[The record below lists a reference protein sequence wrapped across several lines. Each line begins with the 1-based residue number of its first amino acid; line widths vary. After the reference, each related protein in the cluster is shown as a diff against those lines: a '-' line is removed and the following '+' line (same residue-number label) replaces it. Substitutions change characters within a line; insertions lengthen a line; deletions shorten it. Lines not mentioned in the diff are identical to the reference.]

1 MVKAGRANYNT
12 TIGNGAG
19 SAGSGRSAAEESRR
33 VIEMEKT
40 NSMSKQQAAELKK
53 EAKALRRPFVREL
66 FRKNKLNL
74 AMTVI
79 AALIAAA
86 SNLVISWLIKEV
98 SDTISGDCK
107 YSFAALL
114 LIMGGAVVML
124 LVCWVLDRIFLSEFR
139 SKAMKQYREYAM
151 SRLLEKGIQ
160 AFSGENSSLYIS
172 ALSNDA
178 NTIETDFIG
187 RLQITI
193 QVAITFVGA
202 LGLMLWYSPL
212 LTLVAIGFSL
222 LPVIVSIVLGNKAAA
237 AEKEVSDKKEG
248 YTGMLKDT
256 LMGFAVIKS
265 FKAEKSI
272 GRIHRKSNE
281 SVAASTKK
289 RINVNLHVDYASALA
304 GGILQFGVFFIAA
317 ALALSGKS
325 GITAGTA
332 IVFVQLLNYVLSPI
346 QTFPTFYAGTKAS
359 FGLID
364 KLAAAL
370 NKNIPDEGEE
380 IEPQLTKGIE
390 IRDLNFAYE
399 EGRTVLE
406 DVDMDLK
413 AGGCYA
419 LVGGSG
425 SGKSTIL
432 NLLMAS
438 SDNYRGEILYDGK
451 ELKNI
456 SASSLYDLVS
466 IIQQN
471 VFVFNSTIRDNITM
485 FSEFPEE
492 EIERAVRLS
501 GLSKLIEEKGADYL
515 CGENGSGLSGG
526 ERQRISIARA
536 LLRKT
541 PVLFVDEATA
551 SLDAETSFGVLDAIM
566 KLDGY
571 TRVIV
576 THDLDENI
584 LRRCT
589 GLFALKNGDVSEQ
602 GTFEEL
608 MERKGYFYSL
618 FTVSQ
623 G

>member
-1 MVKAGRANYNT
+1 MD
-12 TIGNGAG
+12 
-19 SAGSGRSAAEESRR
+19 
-33 VIEMEKT
+33 
-40 NSMSKQQAAELKK
+40 KK
-53 EAKALRRPFVREL
+53 ELQALRRPFVKEL
-66 FRKNKLNL
+66 FRKNKFNL
-74 AMTVI
+74 VMTVL
-79 AALIAAA
+79 AAFLSSA
-86 SNLVISWLIKEV
+86 SSLVVSWLIKEIADLIAGE
-98 SDTISGDCK
+98 S
-107 YSFAALL
+107 SFDLSTLL
-114 LIMGGAVVML
+114 LIAAGGFVL
-124 LVCWVLDRIFLSEFR
+124 LIAAWILDCSFLSAFR
-139 SKAMKQYREYAM
+139 ARAMRQYRKYAFD
-151 SRLLEKGIQ
+151 RLLEKGIQ
-160 AFSGENSSLYIS
+160 AFSGENSARYLS

-178 NTIETDFIG
+178 NTIEQDYL
-187 RLQITI
+187 RLLQGVI
-193 QVAITFVGA
+193 QVGITFVGA
-202 LGLMLWYSPL
+202 LALMLWYSPL

-222 LPVIVSIVLGNKAAA
+222 LPIIVSVVLGNKAAV
-237 AEKEVSDKKEG
+237 AEKAVSDKKER
-248 YTGMLKDT
+248 YTGMLKDV
-256 LMGFAVIKS
+256 LSGFAVVKS

-272 GRIHRKSNE
+272 SGIHDESND
-281 SVAASTKK
+281 SVAEATGTREKVK
-289 RINVNLHVDYASALA
+289 LHVSYASSIA
-304 GGILQFGVFFIAA
+304 GGLLQFGVFFVAA
-317 ALALSGKS
+317 ALAVAGKG

-332 IVFVQLLNYVLSPI
+332 LVFVQLLNYVLAPI
-346 QTFPTFYAGTKAS
+346 EAFPTFYAGRKSA

-364 KLAAAL
+364 KLAEAL
-370 NKNIPDEGEE
+370 NKNIPDEGEA
-380 IEPQLTKGIE
+380 IEPKLTEGIE
-390 IRDLNFAYE
+390 IRNLNFAYE
-399 EGRTVLE
+399 EGKTVLRE
-406 DVDMDLK
+406 VDMQMRS
-413 AGGCYA
+413 GGCYA

-438 SDNYRGEILYDGK
+438 SNNYGGEIRYDGK

-485 FSEFPEE
+485 FSDFPEE
-492 EIERAVRLS
+492 EIDRAVRLS
-501 GLSKLIEEKGADYL
+501 GLKKLVDEKGADYL

-551 SLDAETSFGVLDAIM
+551 SLDAETSFEVLDAIL

-584 LRRCT
+584 LRRCS
-589 GLFALKNGDVSEQ
+589 GLYALKNGVVAEHGSFD
-602 GTFEEL
+602 EL

-623 G
+623 GQ

>member
-1 MVKAGRANYNT
+1 MT
-12 TIGNGAG
+12 
-19 SAGSGRSAAEESRR
+19 
-33 VIEMEKT
+33 
-40 NSMSKQQAAELKK
+40 KK
-53 EAKALRRPFVREL
+53 ELKALRRPFVKEL
-66 FRKNKLNL
+66 FRKNRFNL
-74 AMTVI
+74 VMTVI
-79 AALIAAA
+79 AALCAAA
-86 SNLVISWLIKEV
+86 SSLVISWTLKGI
-98 SDTISGDCK
+98 SDLISGDTDI
-107 YSFAALL
+107 SFRTLL
-114 LIMGGAVVML
+114 LVAIVGFALMGLA
-124 LVCWVLDRIFLSEFR
+124 WVLDCTFLSAFR
-139 SKAMKQYREYAM
+139 AKAMRQYRKYAFD
-151 SRLLEKGIQ
+151 RLLEKGIQ
-160 AFSGENSSLYIS
+160 AFSGENSARYLS

-178 NTIETDFIG
+178 NAIEQDYV
-187 RLQITI
+187 RMLQNVI

-212 LTLVAIGFSL
+212 LTLIAIGFSL
-222 LPVIVSIVLGNKAAA
+222 LPIVVSIVLGDRAAK
-237 AEKEVSDKKEG
+237 AEKQVSDRKES
-248 YTGMLKDT
+248 YTGMLKDV
-256 LMGFAVIKS
+256 LSGFAVVKS

-272 GRIHRKSNE
+272 TGIHDESNR
-281 SVAASTKK
+281 SVADAAKTREKVK
-289 RINVNLHVDYASALA
+289 LHVSYASGVA
-304 GGILQFGVFFIAA
+304 GGALQFGVFFVAA
-317 ALALSGKS
+317 ALALSGRG

-332 IVFVQLLNYVLSPI
+332 IVFVQLLNYVLAPI
-346 QTFPTFYAGTKAS
+346 QVFPTYYAGKKSAY
-359 FGLID
+359 GLID
-364 KLAAAL
+364 KLAQAL
-370 NKNIPDEGEE
+370 SQNIPDEGEA
-380 IEPQLTKGIE
+380 IEPKLTKGIA

-399 EGRTVLE
+399 AGKTVLH

-438 SDNYRGEILYDGK
+438 SDRYGGHILYDGK
-451 ELKNI
+451 ELKEI
-456 SASSLYDLVS
+456 STSSLYDLVS

-485 FSEFPEE
+485 FSDFPEE
-492 EIERAVRLS
+492 EIDRAVRLS
-501 GLSKLIEEKGADYL
+501 GLKKLMDEKGADYL

-551 SLDAETSFGVLDAIM
+551 SLDAETSFGVLDAIL
-566 KLDGY
+566 KLEGY

-589 GLFALKNGDVSEQ
+589 GLFALKNGAVSEQ
-602 GTFEEL
+602 GTFDDL
-608 MERKGYFYSL
+608 MARKGYFYSL

-623 G
+623 S

>member
-1 MVKAGRANYNT
+1 MD
-12 TIGNGAG
+12 
-19 SAGSGRSAAEESRR
+19 
-33 VIEMEKT
+33 
-40 NSMSKQQAAELKK
+40 KK
-53 EAKALRRPFVREL
+53 ELQALRRPFVKEL
-66 FRKNKLNL
+66 FRKNKFNL
-74 AMTVI
+74 VMTVL
-79 AALIAAA
+79 AAFLSSA
-86 SNLVISWLIKEV
+86 SSLVVSWLIKEIADLIAGE
-98 SDTISGDCK
+98 S
-107 YSFAALL
+107 SFDLSTLL
-114 LIMGGAVVML
+114 LIAAGGFVL
-124 LVCWVLDRIFLSEFR
+124 LIAAWILDCSFLSAFR
-139 SKAMKQYREYAM
+139 ARAMRQYRKYAFD
-151 SRLLEKGIQ
+151 RLLEKGIQ
-160 AFSGENSSLYIS
+160 AFSGENSARYLS

-178 NTIETDFIG
+178 NTIEQDYL
-187 RLQITI
+187 RLLQGVI
-193 QVAITFVGA
+193 QVGITFVGA
-202 LGLMLWYSPL
+202 LALMLWYSPL

-222 LPVIVSIVLGNKAAA
+222 LPIIVSVVLGNKAAV
-237 AEKEVSDKKEG
+237 AEKAVSDKKER
-248 YTGMLKDT
+248 YTGMLKDV
-256 LMGFAVIKS
+256 LSGFAVVKS

-272 GRIHRKSNE
+272 SGIHDESND
-281 SVAASTKK
+281 SVAEATGMREKVK
-289 RINVNLHVDYASALA
+289 LHVSYASSIA
-304 GGILQFGVFFIAA
+304 GGLLQFGVFFVAA
-317 ALALSGKS
+317 ALAVAGKG

-332 IVFVQLLNYVLSPI
+332 LVFVQLLNYVLAPI
-346 QTFPTFYAGTKAS
+346 EAFPTFYAGRKSA

-364 KLAAAL
+364 KLAEAL
-370 NKNIPDEGEE
+370 NKNIPDEGEA
-380 IEPQLTKGIE
+380 IEPKLTEGIK
-390 IRDLNFAYE
+390 IRNLNFAYE
-399 EGRTVLE
+399 EGKTVLRE
-406 DVDMDLK
+406 VDMQMRS
-413 AGGCYA
+413 GGCYA

-438 SDNYRGEILYDGK
+438 SNNYGGEIRYDGK

-485 FSEFPEE
+485 FSDFPEE
-492 EIERAVRLS
+492 EIDRAVRLS
-501 GLSKLIEEKGADYL
+501 GLKKLVDEKGADYL

-551 SLDAETSFGVLDAIM
+551 SLDAETSFEVLDAIL

-584 LRRCT
+584 LRRCS
-589 GLFALKNGDVSEQ
+589 GLYALKNGVVAEHGSFD
-602 GTFEEL
+602 EL

-623 G
+623 GQ

>member
-1 MVKAGRANYNT
+1 MN
-12 TIGNGAG
+12 
-19 SAGSGRSAAEESRR
+19 
-33 VIEMEKT
+33 
-40 NSMSKQQAAELKK
+40 KK
-53 EAKALRRPFVREL
+53 ELKALRRPFLKEL
-66 FRKNKLNL
+66 FRGNKFNL
-74 AMTVI
+74 AMTVA
-79 AALIAAA
+79 AALLTALGE
-86 SNLVISWLIKEV
+86 LVVSWLIKEIA
-98 SDTISGDCK
+98 DLISGDCP
-107 YSFAALL
+107 YTFTVLLCIAGGGFALYGLA
-114 LIMGGAVVML
+114 
-124 LVCWVLDRIFLSEFR
+124 WVLDRAFLSEFR
-139 SKAMKQYREYAM
+139 AKAMKQYRAYAFE
-151 SRLLEKGIQ
+151 RLMEKGIQ

-172 ALSNDA
+172 ALSNDV

-187 RLQITI
+187 KLKTTI
-193 QVAITFVGA
+193 EVGVAFIGA

-222 LPVIVSIVLGNKAAA
+222 LPIVVSIVLGNKAAE
-237 AEKEVSDKKEG
+237 AEKSVSDKKES
-248 YTGMLKDT
+248 YTGMLKDALT
-256 LMGFAVIKS
+256 GFAVIKS
-265 FKAEKSI
+265 FKAEKNI
-272 GRIHRKSNE
+272 ARIHEQSNGG
-281 SVAASTKK
+281 VADASKK
-289 RINVNLHVDYASALA
+289 RTNVNVHVSYASNLA
-304 GGILQFGVFFIAA
+304 GGILQFGVFFVAA
-317 ALALSGKS
+317 ALALSGRG

-332 IVFVQLLNYVLSPI
+332 IVFVQLLNYVLAPI
-346 QTFPTFYAGTKAS
+346 QTFPAFFAGTMAS

-364 KLAAAL
+364 KLAGAL
-370 NKNIPDEGEE
+370 EQNVPDKGEP
-380 IEPQLTKGIE
+380 ILPQLQEGICV
-390 IRDLNFAYE
+390 RDLGFSYE
-399 EGRTVLE
+399 EGKPVLE
-406 DVDMDLK
+406 DVDMELR

-438 SDNYRGEILYDGK
+438 SEDYRGEILYDGR
-451 ELKNI
+451 ELKSI
-456 SASSLYDLVS
+456 SPGSLYDLVS

-485 FSEFPEE
+485 FSDFPED

-501 GLSKLIEEKGADYL
+501 GLSGLIAEKGADYL

-551 SLDAETSFGVLDAIM
+551 SLDAETSYEVLDAILR
-566 KLDGY
+566 LDGY

-589 GLFALKNGDVSEQ
+589 GLFALKNGMVSEQ
-602 GTFEEL
+602 GTFGEL
-608 MERKGYFYSL
+608 MEEKGYFYSL

-623 G
+623 RN